1 MGSVTTTAPASVM
14 GQIEF
19 FNGTND
25 GEAAYLDPVGGKH
38 NFRDKKIMKVQM
50 HDMRAQ
56 EPKPTLQEVGYEF
69 LTAPTSMS
77 EDEFMNDK
85 TPKGKAH
92 IQEKYWKEVGAL
104 VKERSGADQV
114 IPWHFSVRKQ
124 ALGQHPDDVF
134 FKRTGVSQPA
144 STVHIDNNHDSAMH
158 HLTRVLGGE
167 EAARQM
173 VDQYEHWCIINTWR
187 PVGAP
192 VQRWPLFLVDH
203 REVPGHF
210 SYEKNVERI
219 YRLNDPAYYKSHDN
233 FLLHDPN
240 YRFRYVSNLAPEEAL
255 LFRDFDSRS
264 RPGETFYGTPHGAFQ
279 SDATPEDAPA
289 RRSIEVRSFAFFG
302 KKEKTM

>member
-56 EPKPTLQEVGYEF
+56 EPKPTLQE
-69 LTAPTSMS
+69 
-77 EDEFMNDK
+77 
-85 TPKGKAH
+85 GKAH
-92 IQEKYWKEVGAL
+92 IQDKYWKEVGAL

-173 VDQYEHWCIINTWR
+173 
-187 PVGAP
+187 
-192 VQRWPLFLVDH
+192 RWPLFLVDH

-233 FLLHDPN
+233 FLLHDPH

-264 RPGETFYGTPHGAFQ
+264 RPGQTFYGTPHGAFQ